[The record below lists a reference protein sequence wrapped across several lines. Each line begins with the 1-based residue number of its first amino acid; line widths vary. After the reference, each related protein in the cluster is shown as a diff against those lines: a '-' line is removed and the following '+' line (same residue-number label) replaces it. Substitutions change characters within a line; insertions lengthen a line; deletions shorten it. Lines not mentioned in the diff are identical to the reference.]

1 MDGCHVMRGPM
12 TMPDKLPGYCK
23 HRVRVMTS
31 LSDGRIPQIG
41 PIIEAE
47 LAS

>member
-1 MDGCHVMRGPM
+1 
-12 TMPDKLPGYCK
+12 MPDNRPGFCK

-31 LSDGRIPQIG
+31 LSDGRIPQTG